1 MLLGRWSYRF
11 RLDQSFSRR
20 WSHWTKVS
28 FPRVA
33 MPSFSNR
40 RQHLTRPDG
49 LVCWISFCRQLSN
62 GLQVDVRVGYYTS
75 VYGLGRH
82 PSDTKVLGR
91 HTEVFALLSY
101 LFFQWNSGGLIILI
115 MFHVDLWSPFDP
127 MKVFMFWWLSG
138 TRKPVVP
145 ASQVR
150 SLTSTNESPH
160 PELGSLQNFWRSAE
174 NLHTGAAS
182 RFRFLNQLWSYIIYI
197 YIYIIYIIYYIY
209 IHNVMSCY
217 MLATQCHKPSIWG
230 WNPTHFMVI
239 LEIFGDGVLLG
250 LPH

>member
-1 MLLGRWSYRF
+1 MNRIEYRQIQDRPCCKLCETRDNSICAAMLLGRWSYRF

-40 RQHLTRPDG
+40 RRHLTRPDG

-91 HTEVFALLSY
+91 HTEVFALLS
-101 LFFQWNSGGLIILI
+101 FVFSTKQWWIDHID
-115 MFHVDLWSPFDP
+115 HVS
-127 MKVFMFWWLSG
+127 
-138 TRKPVVP
+138 
-145 ASQVR
+145 
-150 SLTSTNESPH
+150 SL
-160 PELGSLQNFWRSAE
+160 
-174 NLHTGAAS
+174 
-182 RFRFLNQLWSYIIYI
+182 
-197 YIYIIYIIYYIY
+197 
-209 IHNVMSCY
+209 
-217 MLATQCHKPSIWG
+217 
-230 WNPTHFMVI
+230 
-239 LEIFGDGVLLG
+239 DD
-250 LPH
+250 